1 MDHHEFSPSRLEQL
15 RICPGSYIMQQG
27 LPDATSDISAEG
39 TLLHNAVATGDFTG
53 LSDEQIEVVQQ
64 CIDFYKSFMKEGS
77 TVLFEQAVEIKDPET
92 GIVLTK
98 GIIDCIVVIEPDVI
112 VCIDWKFGYIPVNDV
127 ARNIQLAS
135 YSAGVMQLF
144 NVSSVDAW
152 VFQPRIHKKSHHLF
166 TSESAICAN
175 IQAIITKTQI
185 SSSGSIH
192 LFACEE
198 ACRYCKARLNCP
210 AFRVKFQKLTASNG
224 DYDLNHIPTLEK
236 LYEASKGVK
245 SFLSEI
251 ENAVKKVIEE
261 KGRCGK
267 YTFEFTKGSREVK
280 DLNALY
286 AAVKDY
292 LTPQEFNDVCKVT
305 LGKFET
311 AVADKL
317 VAEASAT
324 GEKLTK
330 TEAKKRCY
338 AMIADLITTG
348 TPTKKIVEVA

>member
-1 MDHHEFSPSRLEQL
+1 MR
-15 RICPGSYIMQQG
+15 R
-27 LPDATSDISAEG
+27 T
-39 TLLHNAVATGDFTG
+39 
-53 LSDEQIEVVQQ
+53 
-64 CIDFYKSFMKEGS
+64 
-77 TVLFEQAVEIKDPET
+77 
-92 GIVLTK
+92 
-98 GIIDCIVVIEPDVI
+98 
-112 VCIDWKFGYIPVNDV
+112 
-127 ARNIQLAS
+127 
-135 YSAGVMQLF
+135 
-144 NVSSVDAW
+144 
-152 VFQPRIHKKSHHLF
+152 
-166 TSESAICAN
+166 
-175 IQAIITKTQI
+175 
-185 SSSGSIH
+185 
-192 LFACEE
+192 
-198 ACRYCKARLNCP
+198 
-210 AFRVKFQKLTASNG
+210 KFQKLTASNG